1 MPRLTSCPKLII
13 TSGTYLHVHATRTL
27 PGSTYIPN
35 SRGSLIT
42 HVKFQLPSADATF
55 LDVMAGFD
63 MCSTCIYCTVS
74 TCTLPVPY
82 PYRFLSGWTVLLEH
96 ADLIIQVFFLL
107 YTCTLTA

>member
-13 TSGTYLHVHATRTL
+13 TSGTYLHATRTL

-63 MCSTCIYCTVS
+63 MCSIYCTVPYLTGAVPVLFPFRMDGAIG
-74 TCTLPVPY
+74 TCRSY
-82 PYRFLSGWTVLLEH
+82 YSGM
-96 ADLIIQVFFLL
+96 IIIIHMYFSPHD
-107 YTCTLTA
+107 AIR

>member
-1 MPRLTSCPKLII
+1 MPRLTSCPK
-13 TSGTYLHVHATRTL
+13 
-27 PGSTYIPN
+27 TYIPN

-63 MCSTCIYCTVS
+63 MCST
-74 TCTLPVPY
+74 LPVPY

-96 ADLIIQVFFLL
+96 ADLIMMIIII
-107 YTCTLTA
+107 YTHVLFTA

>member
-13 TSGTYLHVHATRTL
+13 TSGTYLHATRTL

-63 MCSTCIYCTVS
+63 MCGIYILLVRYLTGTVPVLFPLRIDGAIGTCRSY
-74 TCTLPVPY
+74 Y
-82 PYRFLSGWTVLLEH
+82 Y
-96 ADLIIQVFFLL
+96 DDYYYL
-107 YTCTLTA
+107 YTCTFHRMMR

>member
-13 TSGTYLHVHATRTL
+13 TSGTYLHATRTL

-63 MCSTCIYCTVS
+63 MCSIYCA
-74 TCTLPVPY
+74 LPVPY

-96 ADLIIQVFFLL
+96 ADLIIMIIII
-107 YTCTLTA
+107 YTHVLFTA

>member
-13 TSGTYLHVHATRTL
+13 TSGTYLHATRTL

-63 MCSTCIYCTVS
+63 MCSRYLLY
-74 TCTLPVPY
+74 CTLPVPY
-82 PYRFLSGWTVLLEH
+82 PYRFLSGWMVLLEH
-96 ADLIIQVFFLL
+96 ADLIIMIILL
-107 YTCTLTA
+107 IIHMYFSPHDAIR

>member
-13 TSGTYLHVHATRTL
+13 TSGTYLHATRTL

-63 MCSTCIYCTVS
+63 MCSIY
-74 TCTLPVPY
+74 CTLPVPY

-96 ADLIIQVFFLL
+96 ADLIIQV
-107 YTCTLTA
+107 

>member
-13 TSGTYLHVHATRTL
+13 TSGTYLHATRTL

-63 MCSTCIYCTVS
+63 MCST
-74 TCTLPVPY
+74 LPVPY
-82 PYRFLSGWTVLLEH
+82 PYRFLSGWMVLLEH
-96 ADLIIQVFFLL
+96 ADLIIMIIVIIISTHVLF
-107 YTCTLTA
+107 TA

>member
-13 TSGTYLHVHATRTL
+13 TSGTYLHATRTL

-63 MCSTCIYCTVS
+63 MCKVVS
-74 TCTLPVPY
+74 TVLYRTLPVPY
-82 PYRFLSGWTVLLEH
+82 PYCFLSGRTVLLEH
-96 ADLIIQVFFLL
+96 ADLIMMIIII
-107 YTCTLTA
+107 YTHVLFTA

>member
-13 TSGTYLHVHATRTL
+13 TSGTYLHATRTL
-27 PGSTYIPN
+27 PGSTFIPN
-35 SRGSLIT
+35 TRGSLIT

-63 MCSTCIYCTVS
+63 MCSKVDSYLYLTGAVPVLFPLRIDGAIGTCRSYDDD
-74 TCTLPVPY
+74 Y
-82 PYRFLSGWTVLLEH
+82 YY
-96 ADLIIQVFFLL
+96 L

>member
-13 TSGTYLHVHATRTL
+13 TSGIYLHATRTL

-35 SRGSLIT
+35 SRGSLTT

-63 MCSTCIYCTVS
+63 MCSIYLLYCTV
-74 TCTLPVPY
+74 
-82 PYRFLSGWTVLLEH
+82 PYRYRTRIVASPDGWCYWNMPILL
-96 ADLIIQVFFLL
+96 
-107 YTCTLTA
+107 